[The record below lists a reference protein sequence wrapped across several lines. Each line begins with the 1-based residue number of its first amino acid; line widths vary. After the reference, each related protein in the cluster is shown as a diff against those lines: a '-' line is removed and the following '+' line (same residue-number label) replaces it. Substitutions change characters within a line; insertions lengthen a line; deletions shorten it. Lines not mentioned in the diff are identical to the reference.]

1 MRPAAAGASGP
12 AGIVSELVLIGVVLV
27 AAGLL
32 FAQGLAIPADYDE
45 GSYLAAVDALRH
57 GQALGKDIFTPQPP
71 AFYTVLAAGDAV
83 LGTSLKAIR
92 SEVIALA
99 LLGCVAAY
107 LVGRLVAGRAA
118 GLGAAA
124 LLAVA
129 HPYPAFAGRI
139 SADLPALVVG
149 LFALAAFLAA
159 CKWVRGRRGDAL
171 AAAAGALLALSVL
184 VKLSSLT
191 LVLPLAAYAIVAAL
205 PLRRIG
211 FFAGAAIAVVLG
223 FVLAYRSGLDGIWDG
238 AVSYHTAAR
247 DVSGPGTST
256 GDNLRHYQHFF
267 DPRTRNPLVLVFP
280 LGVLA
285 WIALPPRRRLP
296 FWPLWLWSG
305 VAIAFLI
312 WHRPLHDNHDVLLAG
327 ALALAAGIAVGAALA
342 FLPRLEALVGAALV
356 TAVLTMGYVK
366 EFRELHGAHGP
377 EPPEVRW
384 AVGQLRARTAPD
396 ELIATDRPIV
406 AVLADRRLPGNL
418 VDTAYLRFGAGYL
431 SPREVLDDIDRSR
444 VQAVAALRAFRD
456 QPAILAG
463 LRQRF
468 ETSIRFGGATIYLN
482 PVRPPPA
489 SYR

>member
-1 MRPAAAGASGP
+1 MAGASGP

-27 AAGLL
+27 AAGVL

-57 GQALGKDIFTPQPP
+57 GQTLGKDIFTPQPP

-92 SEVIALA
+92 SEIVALA
-99 LLGCVAAY
+99 LLGCIAAY

-124 LLAVA
+124 VLAVA

-159 CKWVRGRRGDAL
+159 CKSKRAWRADAL
-171 AAAAGALLALSVL
+171 AAAAGALLAVSVL
-184 VKLSSLT
+184 VKLSSVT
-191 LVLPLAAYAIVAAL
+191 LVVPLAAYAVVASL
-205 PLRRIG
+205 PVRRIG
-211 FFAGAAIAVVLG
+211 FFAGAAIAVVLA
-223 FVLAYRSGLDGIWDG
+223 FTLAYRSGLGGIWDG

-256 GDNLRHYQHFF
+256 GDNIRHYQHFF
-267 DPRTRNPLVLVFP
+267 DPRTRNPLVWSFP
-280 LGVLA
+280 LGVVA
-285 WIALPPRRRLP
+285 WIALSSRRRLP
-296 FWPLWLWSG
+296 FWPLWAWSG
-305 VAIAFLI
+305 VAITFLI

-327 ALALAAGIAVGAALA
+327 ALGPAAGIAVGAALA
-342 FLPRLEALVGAALV
+342 NRPRVQAIAGVALVS
-356 TAVLTMGYVK
+356 AVLTMGYVK
-366 EFRELHGAHGP
+366 EFRGLRAAHGS

-384 AVGQLRARTAPD
+384 AVEQLRARTKPD

-406 AVLADRRLPGNL
+406 AVLADRRMPGNL
-418 VDTAYLRFGAGYL
+418 VDTAYLRFSAGYL
-431 SPREVLDDIDRSR
+431 SPREVLDDIDRSG
-444 VQAVAALRAFRD
+444 VKAVATLRAFRD

-468 ETSIRFGGATIYLN
+468 QMSIRFGAATIYVN